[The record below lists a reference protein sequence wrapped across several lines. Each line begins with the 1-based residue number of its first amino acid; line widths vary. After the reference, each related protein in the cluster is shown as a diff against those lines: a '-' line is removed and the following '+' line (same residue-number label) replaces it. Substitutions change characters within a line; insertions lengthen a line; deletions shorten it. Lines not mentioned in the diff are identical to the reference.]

1 MFGDIIKTSILT
13 IFVLIIFHFIIEH
26 TKNIW
31 YIPKNIDYEPSYKK
45 IVKLLDNFPNKEDL
59 SKSIKHTNNT
69 EESTESMESTE
80 STESIEA
87 KLNEYISN
95 MT

>member
-26 TKNIW
+26 TRNIW
-31 YIPKNIDYEPSYKK
+31 YIPKNIDYDPSYKK
-45 IVKLLDNFPNKEDL
+45 IIKLLDNLPDKEYLDKS
-59 SKSIKHTNNT
+59 SKTTKNTN
-69 EESTESMESTE
+69 
-80 STESIEA
+80 SIEGIEA
-87 KLNEYISN
+87 ELNEYITN